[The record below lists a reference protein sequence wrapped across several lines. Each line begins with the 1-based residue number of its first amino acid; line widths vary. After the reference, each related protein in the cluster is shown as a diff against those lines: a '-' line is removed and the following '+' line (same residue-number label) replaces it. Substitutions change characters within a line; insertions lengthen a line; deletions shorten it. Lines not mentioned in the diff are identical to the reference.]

1 MANNT
6 KSLARLFHIMQLT
19 RAQIQQGY
27 LIRGIRR
34 HDISNLA
41 EHHYLVA
48 FTTWQLTLL
57 VERAG
62 GSIDKARALEFA
74 LIHDVGELL
83 GGDIAMPYAKQ
94 NPKAREYAKAF
105 EAENQKF
112 LADYFG
118 ESKEHFEK
126 LSREILDA
134 SSDESRIAKLA
145 DYIEVTHYL
154 VYVEHFSESDIALI
168 EEKIE
173 KMLLEFSD
181 QTAQRALK
189 KFFEEWKIQIRELAA
204 SDTKEF
210 L

>member
-1 MANNT
+1 MTNNST
-6 KSLARLFHIMQLT
+6 TLARLFHVIQLT

-27 LIRGIRR
+27 LIRGVRR
-34 HDISNLA
+34 QDISNLA

-48 FTTWQLTLL
+48 FIAWQIVLL

-62 GSIDKARALEFA
+62 GKIDKAKVLEFS
-74 LIHDVGELL
+74 LVHDVGELL

-112 LADYFG
+112 LSKYFG
-118 ESKEHFEK
+118 EGKEYFEL
-126 LSREILDA
+126 LSAEILNA

-154 VYVEHFSESDIALI
+154 VYVQHFTESDVALI
-168 EEKIE
+168 EGKIE
-173 KMLLEFSD
+173 KIILDFSD
-181 QTAQRALK
+181 QTAQQALK
-189 KFFEEWKIQIRELAA
+189 EFFEEWKIGIRELAA
-204 SDTKEF
+204 SETKEF